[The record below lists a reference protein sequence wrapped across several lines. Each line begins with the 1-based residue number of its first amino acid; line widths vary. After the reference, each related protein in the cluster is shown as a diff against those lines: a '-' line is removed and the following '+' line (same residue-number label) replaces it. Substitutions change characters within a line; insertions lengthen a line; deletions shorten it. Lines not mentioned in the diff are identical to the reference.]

1 MTFTNNADFETR
13 VASVIRCTKGWHV
26 IDPDPETQP
35 DCFIEF
41 SRCGCD
47 ICLGG
52 AGAVTDVR
60 IVTEAVDIEVAVCD
74 SCRYALEYGIEEN

>member
-1 MTFTNNADFETR
+1 MTFTNNAEFETR
-13 VASVIRCTKGWHV
+13 VSAVIKSDGAWHV
-26 IDPDPETQP
+26 IDPDPETMP

-47 ICLGG
+47 ICRGG

-60 IVTEAVDIEVAVCD
+60 IVTTDVDIEVAVCD
-74 SCRYALEYGIEEN
+74 ECRYALEYGIEEN